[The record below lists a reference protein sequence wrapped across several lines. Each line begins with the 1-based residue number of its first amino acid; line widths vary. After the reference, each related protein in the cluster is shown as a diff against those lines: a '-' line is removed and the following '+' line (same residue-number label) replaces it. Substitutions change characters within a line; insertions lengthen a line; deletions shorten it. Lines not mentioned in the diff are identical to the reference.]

1 MCSNV
6 NLAFILTS
14 IHSKQETSSEESGKW
29 QSARTENLR
38 KGRKEPKEDGKKKC
52 LLSSRECPGNG
63 LERRA
68 NEVGKW

>member
-6 NLAFILTS
+6 NLAFVLTS
-14 IHSKQETSSEESGKW
+14 IYSEQETSPVESGKR
-29 QSARTENLR
+29 QSARIRNVR

-52 LLSSRECPGNG
+52 LLSSTECPGNG

-68 NEVGKW
+68 SEIGK